1 MFQMHRYTFDEVF
14 DINTSQEEV
23 YNCTAK
29 PAVYSVLEGYNSTIF
44 SYRQTGTGKT
54 FTMEG
59 FTYDNLDSSLGII
72 PRTIEDI
79 LSILKVI
86 LIEILNLLL
95 ELLIYK
101 FIMK

>member
-1 MFQMHRYTFDEVF
+1 
-14 DINTSQEEV
+14 
-23 YNCTAK
+23 
-29 PAVYSVLEGYNSTIF
+29 
-44 SYRQTGTGKT
+44 
-54 FTMEG
+54 MEG